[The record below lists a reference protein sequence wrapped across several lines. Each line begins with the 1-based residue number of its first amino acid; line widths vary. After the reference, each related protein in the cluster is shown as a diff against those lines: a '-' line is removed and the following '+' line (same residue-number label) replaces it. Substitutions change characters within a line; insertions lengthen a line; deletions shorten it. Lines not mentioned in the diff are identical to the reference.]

1 MNKEP
6 STKEGDEPS
15 TFPHHCE
22 SGDLDGALAH
32 VAMASPPPPLSKN
45 DSTAHAKSIPQTQP
59 NVDNSVL
66 KHVTSGKLLNHVSC
80 RSSVF
85 DSDVSVLV
93 LFSLQYYLLLE

>member
-1 MNKEP
+1 MQHGVQLTSSDP
-6 STKEGDEPS
+6 SSICTNQVIVGSQDVDM
-15 TFPHHCE
+15 
-22 SGDLDGALAH
+22 G
-32 VAMASPPPPLSKN
+32 SPPPPLRMN